1 MLPEPECRG
10 GYTSHQVASIT
21 TNREEEFWAW
31 MAGQT
36 MMICGGPDDGAG
48 GHNCEVA
55 HGMPIVY
62 RWDLERF
69 LEGRSIID

>member
-10 GYTSHQVASIT
+10 GYTYHQVASIT
-21 TNREEEFWAW
+21 ADREDEFWAW

-48 GHNCEVA
+48 ERNCEVA

-69 LEGRSIID
+69 LEGRPIID